1 MSEQRCRMSTA
12 PSRDVRDDGLRL
24 LAAII
29 ECVPDIIL
37 VKDADNLRLVLTNRA
52 GEEFFGVPRAR
63 LLGKSD
69 HDLFPVEQADAFAS
83 TDRAVMAAGES
94 VAIPGE
100 EVLSP
105 SRGMR
110 VMHTTKFPIA
120 DERGTPRYLVSV
132 SRDITGREE
141 ARDRND
147 LERQL
152 HEARRMEA
160 VGHLAGGIAHDFN
173 NLLTVIMGAGAL
185 LLEEIGPDRPER
197 RDVEDIVTSA
207 QHGAAL
213 TRQLLAFMR
222 REVMQPRVLDLNTVV
237 GNIERLLRRLIGEDV
252 QLLTVRSSEDSL
264 VRADPGQLEQV
275 IANLAINARD
285 AMPGG
290 GALTL
295 SVENVVLD
303 ERFVREHPG
312 AAPGPHVKLSVSDTG
327 TGMSQAV
334 KARLF
339 EPYFSTKGPGRGTGL
354 GLATVFGIVQQSEG
368 HIAADSELG
377 RGTTFRIYL
386 PRVLSFERALH
397 AESMTQSGLD
407 GSETIVLVED
417 DAAVRELATRA
428 LRGYGYTVLSAP
440 DGHTARKLAAS
451 HQGPIHLLV
460 TDVILSGKRGT
471 ALAKE
476 FAEARPDVRVLFVS
490 GYAEDKIAHDAA
502 AARGVALLQK
512 PFTPAEL
519 ARKIREV
526 LDGAASRA

>member
-1 MSEQRCRMSTA
+1 MNAA

-63 LLGKSD
+63 LLGKCD
-69 HDLFPVEQADAFAS
+69 HDLFPVAQADALAS

-100 EVLSP
+100 EMFSP
-105 SRGMR
+105 ARGTR

-120 DERGTPRYLVSV
+120 DENGLPRYLVSV

-152 HEARRMEA
+152 QEARRMEA

-185 LLEEIGPDRPER
+185 LLDEVGPERPER
-197 RDVEDIVTSA
+197 RDVEDIVASA

-213 TRQLLAFMR
+213 TRQLLAFIR
-222 REVMQPRVLDLNTVV
+222 REVLQPRVLDLNAVV
-237 GNIERLLRRLIGEDV
+237 ANIERLLRRLIGEDV

-303 ERFVREHPG
+303 ERFVRAHPG
-312 AAPGPHVKLSVSDTG
+312 ASPGPCVKLSVSDTG

-339 EPYFSTKGPGRGTGL
+339 EPYFSTKAPDRGTGL
-354 GLATVFGIVQQSEG
+354 GLSTVFGIVQQSDG
-368 HIAADSELG
+368 YIATDSELG

-386 PRVLSFERALH
+386 PRVLSFDRTPQVEPPNE
-397 AESMTQSGLD
+397 AELY
-407 GSETIVLVED
+407 GSETIAVVED
-417 DAAVRELATRA
+417 DAAVRELAVRV
-428 LRGYGYTVLSAP
+428 LQGYGYTVLSAP
-440 DGHTARKLAAS
+440 DGYAAKKLTAA
-451 HQGPIHLLV
+451 HQGTIHLLI
-460 TDVILSGKRGT
+460 TDVVLSGKRGT
-471 ALAKE
+471 ALAHE
-476 FAEARPDVRVLFVS
+476 IAAARPDMRVLFVS
-490 GYAEDKIAHDAA
+490 GYADDKLSPDAA
-502 AARGVALLQK
+502 SVRGVARLQK
-512 PFTPAEL
+512 PFTPTEL
-519 ARKIREV
+519 ARKVREV
-526 LDGAASRA
+526 LDGDA

>member
-1 MSEQRCRMSTA
+1 MPEQKCRMSTE
-12 PSRDVRDDGLRL
+12 PYRDVRDDGLRL

-37 VKDADNLRLVLTNRA
+37 VKDADTLRLVLTNRA
-52 GEEFFGVPRAR
+52 GEQFFGVPRAR

-69 HDLFPVEQADAFAS
+69 HDLLPVEQADAFAS
-83 TDRAVMAAGES
+83 TDRAVLAAGES

-100 EVLSP
+100 EILSP

-120 DERGTPRYLVSV
+120 DESGTPRYLVSV
-132 SRDITGREE
+132 SRDITGRED

-152 HEARRMEA
+152 QEARRMEA
-160 VGHLAGGIAHDFN
+160 IGHLAGGIAHDFN

-185 LLEEIGPDRPER
+185 LLDEVAPERPER
-197 RDVEDIVTSA
+197 RDIEDIVASA

-222 REVMQPRVLDLNTVV
+222 REMLEPRVLDLNGVV
-237 GNIERLLRRLIGEDV
+237 ANIERLLRRLIGEDV

-290 GALTL
+290 GAITL

-303 ERFVREHPG
+303 DRFVCAHPG
-312 AAPGPHVKLSVSDTG
+312 STPGPHVKLSVTDTG

-339 EPYFSTKGPGRGTGL
+339 EPYFSTKAPGSGTGL
-354 GLATVFGIVQQSEG
+354 GLSTVFGIVQQSEG
-368 HIAADSELG
+368 FIAADSELG
-377 RGTTFRIYL
+377 RGSTFRIYL
-386 PRVLSFERALH
+386 PRVLSFERSPQ
-397 AESMTQSGLD
+397 AEPPNKTVLR

-417 DAAVRELATRA
+417 DAMVRELAARA
-428 LRGYGYTVLSAP
+428 LRGYGYTVLAAP
-440 DGHTARKLAAS
+440 DGHAATKLAAA
-451 HQGPIHLLV
+451 HPAPIHLLV
-460 TDVILSGKRGT
+460 TDVVLSGQQGM
-471 ALAKE
+471 ALANE
-476 FAEARPDVRVLFVS
+476 MIATRPAVRVLFVS
-490 GYAEDKIAHDAA
+490 GYSDDKLSSAA
-502 AARGVALLQK
+502 PEVRGVALLQK
-512 PFTPAEL
+512 PFTPTEL

-526 LDGAASRA
+526 LDGEE

>member
-1 MSEQRCRMSTA
+1 MTA
-12 PSRDVRDDGLRL
+12 ATTRDVRDDGLRL

-37 VKDADNLRLVLTNRA
+37 VKDAEKLRLVLTNRA
-52 GEEFFGVPRAR
+52 GEEFFGVSRAR

-83 TDRAVMAAGES
+83 TDRAVLAAGES

-100 EVLSP
+100 ELLSP
-105 SRGMR
+105 ARGLR

-120 DERGTPRYLVSV
+120 DESGRPRYLVSV

-141 ARDRND
+141 SRDRND

-152 HEARRMEA
+152 QEARRMEA

-185 LLEEIGPDRPER
+185 LLDEVGPDRPER
-197 RDVEDIVTSA
+197 RDIEDIVASA

-213 TRQLLAFMR
+213 TRQLLAFIR
-222 REVMQPRVLDLNTVV
+222 REVLEPRVLDLNAVV
-237 GNIERLLRRLIGEDV
+237 ANIERLLRRLIGEDV

-295 SVENVVLD
+295 TTENVVLD
-303 ERFVREHPG
+303 ERFVLAHPG
-312 AAPGPHVKLSVSDTG
+312 AGLGPHVKLSVSDTG

-354 GLATVFGIVQQSEG
+354 GLSTVYGIIQQSDG
-368 HIAADSELG
+368 YITADSELG

-386 PRVLSFERALH
+386 PRVLSFERTPASVATRPLDLH
-397 AESMTQSGLD
+397 
-407 GSETIVLVED
+407 GSETVLVVED
-417 DAAVRELATRA
+417 DAAVRELAVRV
-428 LRGYGYTVLSAP
+428 LQGHGYTVLSAP
-440 DGHTARKLAAS
+440 DGYAATKLAAA
-451 HQGPIHLLV
+451 HQGPLHLLI
-460 TDVILSGKRGT
+460 TDVVLSGKRGT
-471 ALAKE
+471 VLANE
-476 FAEARPDVRVLFVS
+476 MAAARPGVRVLFVS
-490 GYAEDKIAHDAA
+490 GYAAAAHDGAPSPE
-502 AARGVALLQK
+502 VALLQK
-512 PFTPAEL
+512 PFTPTEL
-519 ARKIREV
+519 VRTVREV
-526 LDGAASRA
+526 LDADG

>member
-1 MSEQRCRMSTA
+1 MVAE

-37 VKDADNLRLVLTNRA
+37 VKDADDLRLVMTNRA
-52 GEEFFGVPRAR
+52 GEEFFGVARAR
-63 LLGKSD
+63 LLGKCD
-69 HDLFPVEQADAFAS
+69 HDLFPVDQADSFAS
-83 TDRAVMAAGES
+83 TDRAVLAAGQS

-105 SRGMR
+105 VRGMR

-120 DERGTPRYLVSV
+120 DERGRQRYLVSV

-141 ARDRND
+141 ARDRSD

-173 NLLTVIMGAGAL
+173 NLLTAIMGAGAM
-185 LLEEIGPDRPER
+185 LLEEVGPDRPER
-197 RDVEDIVTSA
+197 RDIEDIVTSA
-207 QHGAAL
+207 QRGAAL
-213 TRQLLAFMR
+213 TRQLLAFIR
-222 REVMQPRVLDLNTVV
+222 REPQQPRVVDLNAVV
-237 GNIERLLRRLIGEDV
+237 TNIERLLRRLIGEDV
-252 QLLTVRSSEDSL
+252 QLLTVRSSEESL

-295 SVENVVLD
+295 STENVVLD
-303 ERFVREHPG
+303 ERFVQAHPG
-312 AAPGPHVKLSVSDTG
+312 ARIGPHVKLSVSDTG
-327 TGMSQAV
+327 TGMSPTV

-354 GLATVFGIVQQSEG
+354 GLSTVLGIVQQNDGCVSV
-368 HIAADSELG
+368 DSELG

-386 PRVLSFERALH
+386 PRVLSFERTPPSEPTRAIALH
-397 AESMTQSGLD
+397 GT
-407 GSETIVLVED
+407 ETVLVVED
-417 DAAVRELATRA
+417 DGSVRGLAVRVLQR
-428 LRGYGYTVLSAP
+428 YGYTVLSAP
-440 DGHTARKLAAS
+440 DGYAAAKIAS
-451 HQGPIHLLV
+451 AHRGPIHLLV
-460 TDVILSGKRGT
+460 TDVVLSGKRGT
-471 ALAKE
+471 AVASELTA
-476 FAEARPDVRVLFVS
+476 ARPELRTLFVS
-490 GYAEDKIAHDAA
+490 GHADDGACQVAVPTS
-502 AARGVALLQK
+502 GVALLQK
-512 PFTPAEL
+512 PFTPLEL
-519 ARKIREV
+519 VRKVREI
-526 LDGAASRA
+526 LDAGA

>member
-1 MSEQRCRMSTA
+1 MIAA

-37 VKDADNLRLVLTNRA
+37 VKDANTLRLVLTNRA

-83 TDRAVMAAGES
+83 TDRAVLAAGES

-100 EVLSP
+100 EVMSLT
-105 SRGMR
+105 RGMR

-120 DERGTPRYLVSV
+120 DESGMPRYLVSV
-132 SRDITGREE
+132 SRDVTGRED

-152 HEARRMEA
+152 QEARRMEA

-185 LLEEIGPDRPER
+185 LLDEVGPERPER
-197 RDVEDIVTSA
+197 RDVEDIVASA
-207 QHGAAL
+207 QRGSAL
-213 TRQLLAFMR
+213 TRQLLAFIR
-222 REVMQPRVLDLNTVV
+222 REVLEPRVLDLNAVV
-237 GNIERLLRRLIGEDV
+237 ANVERLLRRLIGEDV

-295 SVENVVLD
+295 SIENVVLD
-303 ERFVREHPG
+303 DRFVQAHPG
-312 AAPGPHVKLSVSDTG
+312 ARPGPHVKLSVSDTG

-339 EPYFSTKGPGRGTGL
+339 EPYFSTKAPGRGTGL
-354 GLATVFGIVQQSEG
+354 GLSTVFGIVQQSEG
-368 HIAADSELG
+368 YITADSELG

-386 PRVLSFERALH
+386 PRVLSFDRTAQSEV
-397 AESMTQSGLD
+397 TCQSGLR
-407 GSETIVLVED
+407 GSETIVVVED
-417 DAAVRELATRA
+417 DAAVRELAVRA
-428 LRGYGYTVLSAP
+428 LQSYGYTVLSAP
-440 DGHTARKLAAS
+440 DGYAATKLTAT
-451 HQGPIHLLV
+451 HEGPIHLLV
-460 TDVILSGKRGT
+460 TDVVLSGKRGT

-476 FAEARPDVRVLFVS
+476 IAAARPDVRVLFIS
-490 GYAEDKIAHDAA
+490 GYGSEEISPDAVA
-502 AARGVALLQK
+502 TRGITMLQK
-512 PFTPAEL
+512 PFTPTEL
-519 ARKIREV
+519 ARKIRDV
-526 LDGAASRA
+526 LDGAA